1 MSKVELSDVFN
12 GEFLNIISKY
22 KKRIQNILSHYD
34 IAIFMARK
42 AICFYDALRYND
54 EIFETKCRVI
64 SSRVLD
70 YNTLDTFQ
78 GKKIAVIDD
87 VVVRGQSLSRVA
99 SILLSA
105 DIEADYY
112 VVACEEDFCKAF
124 NNDTKILKETY
135 NIFPSNSI
143 YQLSG
148 VITKYI
154 EASMRTFNVDSPL
167 FDLSNNKSIVK
178 NLLYD
183 RGTVCLTSGT
193 QSKFGIESRDL
204 YFQINDEADCGVEV
218 AKLVKNSIIKIR
230 FYLDDERITAVPFVL
245 MQASDIKEIDSI
257 YTLFKCYSTDKL
269 IYNSNERIKIENKFK
284 LVSYI
289 LSYYFFINFAN
300 NEGLVYKKDLQNEII
315 QFNNNIDEMISD
327 EGSYKVL
334 QLLDGISI
342 RNIGFSVFS
351 FNDYVRLGYQFISSR
366 NPEEQLYEDYKGLVY
381 GKWEDDSDR
390 LNKVAFTYMDLLNWI
405 NNQVNECSNNS
416 IYVSSVVDVFIDLGL
431 IVPAILHIGD
441 NIILR
446 AYKMGEYSKLTRDQI
461 NSFLRMLFEYEKYVD
476 RYLGKT
482 EFEKLCVIFFKQEI
496 LRRRFVELENY
507 EEGSYGIAYSYYGPR
522 VSSSTKPYMVSTE
535 SALITDFS
543 DRDNVEKIEDKYHI
557 RYLKETNDNVLNIEC
572 QFFAY
577 GFSEL
582 NRVFLE
588 HSYSRENSFWGGCIH
603 TLSQYLTM
611 LAIGL
616 NPYDRILSLC
626 AEICFVKNIKDD
638 IFVQPTSELPMKKYK
653 SYLDGINNGLW
664 KYRCFKENAFEK
676 TTHKL
681 YELNPALFIY
691 ITAIITPYDRSESL
705 EELIDEFGGFLY
717 KAVYIINELL
727 RYSNR
732 LSFFKLGIED
742 EEYEKTKLNNHN
754 NQNTIFSVANY
765 YYPKMKELR
774 KEIEKTVNENIQDGS
789 LELVAKEYTKEL
801 QREAYRFIEKCDL
814 FIEKKN
820 ARINNINMCLVIHSQ
835 RKNLPKSFSRVQPC
849 KLEGISN
856 SGETEV
862 FSIRYKRELNSI
874 MSSVIKETL
883 GVVDCEYLLIDL
895 YDESH
900 GYYQVEEIA
909 KGLEIERL
917 IKNIVENKIHTLS
930 DTYKHL
936 FVYKT
941 QDSLYDDFGDVK
953 ISLLD
958 TFDCDYQ
965 SIYKLYKYSIDGGN
979 NNMNEA
985 NNISISIKD
994 GGTAIVGKDIG
1005 EFSVK
1010 QDIKYND
1017 DSEQLIKQ
1025 LLLFIDVINKS
1036 DELNDSQKKSL
1047 INIMNKAKRGIEKN
1061 DKSEEKEAKDAF
1073 TLVKDFII
1081 SGAPKLIEVLANCS
1095 QIASYFGII
1104 LPFSG

>member
-12 GEFLNIISKY
+12 GEFLSIISKY

-167 FDLSNNKSIVK
+167 FDLSNNKSLVK

-204 YFQINDEADCGVEV
+204 YFQINDEADYGVEV
-218 AKLVKNSIIKIR
+218 AKLLKKSIIKIR

-257 YTLFKCYSTDKL
+257 YTLFKCNATDKL

-284 LVSYI
+284 FVSYI
-289 LSYYFFINFAN
+289 LSYYFFICFAN

-315 QFNNNIDEMISD
+315 QFNNNIDEVISN
-327 EGSYKVL
+327 EGSCNVL

-482 EFEKLCVIFFKQEI
+482 EFEKLCVIFFKQEV

-522 VSSSTKPYMVSTE
+522 VSSSTKPYMVSAE

-543 DRDNVEKIEDKYHI
+543 DRDNVEKIEEKYHI
-557 RYLKETNDNVLNIEC
+557 RYLKEIKDNALNIEC
-572 QFFAY
+572 QYFAY

-582 NRVFLE
+582 NKVFLE
-588 HSYSRENSFWGGCIH
+588 HSYSRGNGFWGSCIH

-638 IFVQPTSELPMKKYK
+638 I
-653 SYLDGINNGLW
+653 
-664 KYRCFKENAFEK
+664 
-676 TTHKL
+676 
-681 YELNPALFIY
+681 
-691 ITAIITPYDRSESL
+691 
-705 EELIDEFGGFLY
+705 
-717 KAVYIINELL
+717 
-727 RYSNR
+727 
-732 LSFFKLGIED
+732 
-742 EEYEKTKLNNHN
+742 
-754 NQNTIFSVANY
+754 
-765 YYPKMKELR
+765 
-774 KEIEKTVNENIQDGS
+774 IQ
-789 LELVAKEYTKEL
+789 AKE
-801 QREAYRFIEKCDL
+801 
-814 FIEKKN
+814 
-820 ARINNINMCLVIHSQ
+820 
-835 RKNLPKSFSRVQPC
+835 
-849 KLEGISN
+849 
-856 SGETEV
+856 
-862 FSIRYKRELNSI
+862 
-874 MSSVIKETL
+874 
-883 GVVDCEYLLIDL
+883 
-895 YDESH
+895 
-900 GYYQVEEIA
+900 
-909 KGLEIERL
+909 
-917 IKNIVENKIHTLS
+917 
-930 DTYKHL
+930 
-936 FVYKT
+936 
-941 QDSLYDDFGDVK
+941 
-953 ISLLD
+953 
-958 TFDCDYQ
+958 
-965 SIYKLYKYSIDGGN
+965 
-979 NNMNEA
+979 
-985 NNISISIKD
+985 
-994 GGTAIVGKDIG
+994 
-1005 EFSVK
+1005 
-1010 QDIKYND
+1010 
-1017 DSEQLIKQ
+1017 
-1025 LLLFIDVINKS
+1025 
-1036 DELNDSQKKSL
+1036 
-1047 INIMNKAKRGIEKN
+1047 
-1061 DKSEEKEAKDAF
+1061 
-1073 TLVKDFII
+1073 
-1081 SGAPKLIEVLANCS
+1081 
-1095 QIASYFGII
+1095 
-1104 LPFSG
+1104 